1 MALGCCLY
9 ITYHLA
15 VADGCVAG
23 QYPIWAVPVFYRVFE
38 EDGKEN
44 GDWKNR
50 AGSGERRA

>member
-23 QYPIWAVPVFYRVFE
+23 QYPFWAVPVFYGLFE
-38 EDGKEN
+38 EDVKEN
-44 GDWKNR
+44 GDR
-50 AGSGERRA
+50 